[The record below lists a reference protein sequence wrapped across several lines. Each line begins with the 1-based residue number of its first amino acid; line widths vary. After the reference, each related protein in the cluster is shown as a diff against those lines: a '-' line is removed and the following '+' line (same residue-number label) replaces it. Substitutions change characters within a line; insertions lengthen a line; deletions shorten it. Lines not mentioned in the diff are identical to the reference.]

1 MEVSFLCFFGSMV
14 SVAGWVDR
22 IFTFFYNRR
31 TIRKLRQLSATSPEN
46 AKTLKELGITRNEE
60 AFSLSV
66 LQAKGRVEE
75 IVDTKG
81 EKRYY
86 LL

>member
-1 MEVSFLCFFGSMV
+1 M
-14 SVAGWVDR
+14 SVASWVDR
-22 IFTFFYNRR
+22 IFIFFYNRR

-46 AKTLKELGITRNEE
+46 AKTLSELGIEGTEQ
-60 AFSLSV
+60 ALSLSV
-66 LQAKGRVEE
+66 LQSKGRVKE
-75 IVDTKG
+75 IVDLKR

>member
-1 MEVSFLCFFGSMV
+1 MSMA
-14 SVAGWVDR
+14 SWVDR
-22 IFTFFYNRR
+22 IFIFFYNRR

-46 AKTLKELGITRNEE
+46 AKTLNELGIEGTEQ
-60 AFSLSV
+60 ALSLSV
-66 LQAKGRVEE
+66 LQAKDRVKE
-75 IVDTKG
+75 IVDPKG